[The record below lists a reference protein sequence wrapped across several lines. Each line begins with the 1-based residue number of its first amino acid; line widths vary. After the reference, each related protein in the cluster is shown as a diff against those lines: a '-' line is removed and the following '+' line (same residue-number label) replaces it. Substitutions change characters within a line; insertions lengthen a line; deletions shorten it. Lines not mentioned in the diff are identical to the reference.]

1 VLKYMHD
8 KDEYFKDIV
17 DWSKF
22 AEDVKK
28 EDLS

>member
-1 VLKYMHD
+1 MHD

-28 EDLS
+28 EDLSQLF